1 MVLFDYDS
9 WRIRA
14 RFSEKSKKNP
24 DQRCNEISYKREFGK
39 PNSVV
44 TL

>member
-9 WRIRA
+9 WRIHA

-24 DQRCNEISYKREFGK
+24 GQGCNEISDKRE
-39 PNSVV
+39 S
-44 TL
+44 